1 MKYYKKYLALVMTVA
16 TVVSCMGTVPVRAE
30 LKAKTK
36 YNVDVKNTDFF
47 KTSAARKGTV
57 ALTTSNG
64 YEYTTAFNNKKRTWI
79 NDVGV
84 TIRSD
89 FDVKVVMQLHKHN
102 EGWGRV
108 KEFTSTKSASTA
120 NRQDGHWIEAIA
132 IELETEGDNKKDL
145 LGNYNYISY
154 KAVGSAPSVS
164 YLKRFAGGKSEDD
177 IREDEGYQ
185 KGVRLG
191 LDREFVSKKA
201 TTSGGELAGANAA
214 FKSWVGTTG
223 YSLPLT
229 SVSIEMKPYKTKM
242 TLDYNGGKLDRE
254 TKHEFRPVDSDT
266 TYKLNWIPVREG
278 YEFDGWEV
286 THVVKNENPNGKDPA
301 YIKPSVTYTAST
313 DEDDPYKRALRYHS
327 KTKINVGN
335 AKSFTLEAQWKPIY
349 EIQYVKNVQTSLPYL
364 SDDKVILHPGRTCFK
379 GDKLNFDPKIPE
391 LAGAR
396 FDGWYLG
403 KTSFLERGKV
413 EKGFN
418 FTEAGRERILN
429 VNKLYAKWTDITK
442 PTITTRVPGGGTTQT
457 ITGNVVDEGGS
468 GLKIFRLYEGSI
480 PSANK
485 IGEYTV
491 LATGTIDGT
500 TSTIVKDVAA
510 SLEGKY
516 YTFYAEDK
524 HGNKKLKR
532 FTVATQDKIPPEIN
546 CDTSYGP
553 FEGDSLAL
561 NFPVL
566 DDGGS
571 GLKFFGLYKG
581 FLTQKS
587 EFVDN
592 LALQKLD
599 YDADPKTFD
608 SSMDYNFTEEGN
620 YSLIAYDHAENCT
633 IKNFSISSGTFKWYS
648 VVSKGGGDT
657 VCAQKI
663 KKSNGVTYDAEYP
676 VNDTDIVKVI
686 NKKYDGLNDIWF
698 QRMMNQDTLEYMEFG
713 NMDCAIT
720 VDLSKSKGVDKVSFE
735 FDDELQA
742 LGISNQSYTV
752 SSTEKDKAHIF
763 VLPDNVEMNKP
774 YSIVVKV
781 HMKTKYEY
789 QQYYVKKIPFDYSA
803 FKCVIYNQNE
813 K

>member
-1 MKYYKKYLALVMTVA
+1 MKYYKRYLALVMTVA

-36 YNVDVKNTDFF
+36 YNVDEKNTDFF

-57 ALTTSNG
+57 ALTTSSG
-64 YEYTTAFNNKKRTWI
+64 YRYKTAFRDQYRTWI

-89 FDVKVVMQLHKHN
+89 FDVKVIMQLHRHN
-102 EGWGRV
+102 KGWESV
-108 KEFTSTKSASTA
+108 KEFTSTKSPSTA
-120 NRQDGHWIEAIA
+120 NRQNGRWIEAIA

-229 SVSIEMKPYKTKM
+229 SVSIEMKPYKTIMK
-242 TLDYNGGKLDRE
+242 LDYNGGKLDRE
-254 TKHEFRPVDSDT
+254 TKHEFQPVKSDT
-266 TYKLNWIPVREG
+266 RYTLNWIPVREG

-301 YIKPSVTYTAST
+301 YIKPSVTYTKNT
-313 DEDDPYKRALRYHS
+313 DEDDPYKRSLRYHS
-327 KTKINVGN
+327 KTEINVGN

-396 FDGWYLG
+396 FDGWYL
-403 KTSFLERGKV
+403 KETFEKKV

-418 FTEAGRERILN
+418 FTVNRGKRILN
-429 VNKLYAKWTDITK
+429 VNKLYAKWKDITK
-442 PTITTRVPGGGTTQT
+442 PTITKRVPGGGTTQT

-480 PSANK
+480 PSADK

-491 LATGTIDGT
+491 LANGTIDETTGT

-516 YTFYAEDK
+516 YTFYAEDN
-524 HGNKKLKR
+524 HGNKRLKR
-532 FTVATQDKIPPEIN
+532 FAVATQDKIPPEIN

-581 FLTQKS
+581 FLTQKT

-608 SSMDYNFTEEGN
+608 ASMDYNFTEEGN